1 MLYFKEIKKVA
12 FSITFAVLVFALIT
26 MSVSQDV
33 LNFSDMIIT
42 EPQPGEN
49 YGIQA
54 KEIPEQIMPAAFD
67 SLCKEFTANKYIAYP
82 IGFYKTVKLGEKDR
96 ENMAEIISALSGVP
110 TDNILGY
117 RTEASSKD
125 KIEITLDNAQNYTAQ
140 DDGSIIINNNNVASD
155 SEAPTELT
163 LKADISYETF
173 KAYMKKADDLI
184 GGCSRYSESSLL
196 QFGYVAIT
204 YDEAAEEYNN
214 ILAYDH
220 FTGAYA
226 RLFCDYIGV
235 FISILPVFISVALC
249 LKDRRSRMNDL
260 IYVRRISSFK
270 LLFTRFFAMATVIFI
285 PTIIL
290 AYISNIS
297 VWSSYSGMA
306 LDYLAPLK
314 YVLGWLM
321 PSVMISTAVGMF
333 FTEITNTPIAIV
345 IQGLWWFIDINVGA
359 RKTSA
364 GYALF
369 QLTPRHNS
377 LGNTQTFID
386 GYDTLVTNRV
396 LFAVAALVLV
406 IASAVV
412 YELKRRG
419 NLYGTEK
426 ARKTISDF
434 TNNENESAA

>member
-12 FSITFAVLVFALIT
+12 LSITFAVLVFALIA

-33 LNFSDMIIT
+33 LDFSDMIIT

-49 YGIQA
+49 YGMQT

-67 SLCKEFTANKYIAYP
+67 SLCEEFSANKYVAYP
-82 IGFYKTVKLGEKDR
+82 IGFYKTVKLGDKDR
-96 ENMAEIISALSGVP
+96 EKMAEIISALSGVSA
-110 TDNILGY
+110 DNILGY
-117 RTEASSKD
+117 QTETSSKD
-125 KIEITLDNAQNYTAQ
+125 KIEITLNDAQNYTTQ
-140 DDGSIIINNNNVASD
+140 EDGAIIINNSNNASN
-155 SEAPTELT
+155 SETPIELT
-163 LKADISYETF
+163 LKADITYETF
-173 KAYMKKADDLI
+173 KDYMKQADELI
-184 GGCSRYSESSLL
+184 GGGSRYSESNLL

-204 YDEAAEEYNN
+204 YDEATEEYNSVLTN
-214 ILAYDH
+214 DR

-249 LKDRRSRMNDL
+249 LKDRRARMNDL

-270 LLFTRFFAMATVIFI
+270 LLFTRFLAIVTIIFI

-297 VWSSYSGMA
+297 IWGSYDGMT

-314 YVLGWLM
+314 YVLGWLL
-321 PSVMISTAVGMF
+321 PSAMIATAVGMF
-333 FTEITNTPIAIV
+333 FTELTNTPIAIA
-345 IQGLWWFIDINVGA
+345 IQGLWWFIDINVGVLNGNY
-359 RKTSA
+359 R
-364 GYALF
+364 LF

-377 LGNTQTFID
+377 LGNAQAFID
-386 GYDTLVTNRV
+386 GFDSLVANRV
-396 LFAVAALVLV
+396 IFAVAALVLV

-419 NLYGTEK
+419 HLYGAGK
-426 ARKTISDF
+426 ARKNIADF
-434 TNNENESAA
+434 TNRENKSEA